1 MKTWTFADTHPK
13 TPGPWDDEPDK
24 AQWID
29 EETNLD
35 CLVVRNRLG
44 ALCGYVGVPPE
55 HPYHGRSY
63 DDLPVEVH
71 GGLTYADRC
80 VEGGEEQA
88 RVCHVPEPGR
98 PEDVW
103 WFGFD
108 CAHAWDLI
116 PGMRE
121 TYAMAGITRFDTQEV
136 YRTFAYVQNEIRGL
150 AHQLAALVGSQES
163 TPGATA

>member
-1 MKTWTFADTHPK
+1 MTMKTWTFAETHPK
-13 TPGPWDDEPDK
+13 MPGPWSDEPDK

-29 EETNLD
+29 EKTNLD

-55 HPYHGRSY
+55 HPLHGEDY
-63 DDLPVEVH
+63 DTPAVEVH

-80 VEGGEEQA
+80 VEGAEDA
-88 RVCHVPEPGR
+88 PRICHIPEPGR
-98 PEDVW
+98 PADVW

-121 TYAMAGITRFDTQEV
+121 TYAMADIMRVDTSEV
-136 YRTFAYVQNEIRGL
+136 YRTFTYVQQEIAQL
-150 AHQLAALVGSQES
+150 AQQLAASGIRES
-163 TPGATA
+163 ETAR